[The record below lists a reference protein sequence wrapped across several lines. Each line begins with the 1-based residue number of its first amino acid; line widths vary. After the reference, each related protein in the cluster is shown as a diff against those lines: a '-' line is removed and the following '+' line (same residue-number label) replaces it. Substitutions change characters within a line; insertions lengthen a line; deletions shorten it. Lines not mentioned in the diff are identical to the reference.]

1 MPEIYIIMAF
11 ISYSKCRSATTPIC
25 MAAWLK
31 PCWRFNTLHFVF
43 RCTQCTIELIEKG
56 RYRRLT
62 IWLITYHPPINLQ
75 QRTTIMIIRI
85 KDLKYM
91 ILNPIMLICIFL
103 FIKQPL
109 VNQNISDF
117 VFLNAFNAFLGE
129 LWFYCE

>member
-1 MPEIYIIMAF
+1 
-11 ISYSKCRSATTPIC
+11 
-25 MAAWLK
+25 
-31 PCWRFNTLHFVF
+31 
-43 RCTQCTIELIEKG
+43 
-56 RYRRLT
+56 
-62 IWLITYHPPINLQ
+62 
-75 QRTTIMIIRI
+75 MIIRI